1 MTNLLLAGFYHEEV
15 TMWYISLGIGL
26 VVILVVITLLS
37 LLLRLVHDIDTG
49 VFGVWEMAK
58 RLAANTATTW
68 MLVQTAAAVD
78 DIKEEALIHDQFLA
92 QVTR

>member
-1 MTNLLLAGFYHEEV
+1 MQMALSYYPQEV
-15 TMWYISLGIGL
+15 TMWWISLGIGL

-37 LLLRLVHDIDTG
+37 LLVRLVQDIDTG

-68 MLVQTAAAVD
+68 MLVQTASAVD
-78 DIKEEALIHDQFLA
+78 DIKEEAMIHDQFLS
-92 QVTR
+92 QVAK

>member
-1 MTNLLLAGFYHEEV
+1 MAELASFYPQEV
-15 TMWYISLGIGL
+15 TMWWITLGIGL
-26 VVILVVITLLS
+26 VVILVVITLLT
-37 LLLRLVHDIDTG
+37 LLVRLVQDIDTG

-78 DIKEEALIHDQFLA
+78 DIKEEALIHDQFLS
-92 QVTR
+92 QVAK

>member
-1 MTNLLLAGFYHEEV
+1 MVLAYAPEEV
-15 TMWYISLGIGL
+15 TIWWITLGIGL
-26 VVILVVITLLS
+26 VVVLVVITLLT
-37 LLLRLVHDIDTG
+37 LLLRLVQDIDTG

-78 DIKEEALIHDQFLA
+78 GIKEEALIHDEFLSRA
-92 QVTR
+92 AR